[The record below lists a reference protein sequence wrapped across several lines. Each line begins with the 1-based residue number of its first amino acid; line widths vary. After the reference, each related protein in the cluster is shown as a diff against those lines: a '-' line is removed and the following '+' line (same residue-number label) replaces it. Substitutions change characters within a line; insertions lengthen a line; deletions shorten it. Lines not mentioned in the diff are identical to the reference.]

1 LDALDTSGA
10 DFSSM
15 KRVVAAPRTKRPGS
29 LSPEPHPGAP
39 EDPYAYVGALAML
52 AIVEAEHR
60 RRRSADLN
68 AERAIETHVR
78 QFYGK
83 ARRRRA

>member
-1 LDALDTSGA
+1 
-10 DFSSM
+10 
-15 KRVVAAPRTKRPGS
+15 
-29 LSPEPHPGAP
+29 
-39 EDPYAYVGALAML
+39 ML

-68 AERAIETHVR
+68 AERAVETHVR
-78 QFYGK
+78 QLYGK